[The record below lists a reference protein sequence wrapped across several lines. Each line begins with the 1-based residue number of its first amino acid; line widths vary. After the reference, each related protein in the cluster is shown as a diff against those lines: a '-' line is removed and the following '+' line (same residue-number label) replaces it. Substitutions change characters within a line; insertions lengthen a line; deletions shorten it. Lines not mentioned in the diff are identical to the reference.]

1 MVYPE
6 YVDTKNIRLQENKN
20 KKCRYYLEIPFKN
33 CTNDYKNE
41 LCVIL
46 KNPSKANKTKCDKT
60 VKNVCEVVY
69 NNKYKKLII
78 LNLFPYY
85 STEVKGLKAFF
96 ISSDYYKEMSINI
109 KNIKRYCNK
118 DIDIVYAWGKIDFCK
133 NIYNQIIEILISE
146 IKGNI
151 FYVECKDC
159 NNKNCNNK
167 NHGSIRYPLHGLK
180 WKNNSKFIQY

>member
-6 YVDTKNIRLQENKN
+6 YVDTKNIRLKENENK
-20 KKCRYYLEIPFKN
+20 KYRYYLEIPFKN

-69 NNKYKKLII
+69 NKYKELII
-78 LNLFPYY
+78 LNLFHYY
-85 STEVKGLKAFF
+85 STEVKGLKVFF

-118 DIDIVYAWGKIDFCK
+118 DIDIVYACEKLIFVKIYTIKLLKFLFLK
-133 NIYNQIIEILISE
+133 LKVIYSM
-146 IKGNI
+146 
-151 FYVECKDC
+151 
-159 NNKNCNNK
+159 
-167 NHGSIRYPLHGLK
+167 
-180 WKNNSKFIQY
+180 